1 MLRQRSHSPCP
12 QPAAEPSQTKIAR
25 NFPRSLLE
33 TIHKRCNC
41 NDVNSRFEVAA
52 RELRAKLLGA
62 RHSLAPERGSRG
74 GRRMVCEPSW
84 GTRRRDILRPATVP
98 PMRRP
103 TDVRKTSDSQI
114 SHAIP
119 PAQEATHAQKPQNIN
134 DSITRS
140 EIQSGELHAKL
151 QSTARVEGAGGT
163 GGPGCGARRRRR
175 SRRAPSRRVEPHISD
190 PAPLVWRVPEGP
202 EGTGG
207 PLTATS
213 PARLEAAAGP
223 AGPGRASRRRAER
236 SSRRGRRAG
245 GQATRRPEIW
255 RGHKHHRTEK
265 PQNSS

>member
-1 MLRQRSHSPCP
+1 M
-12 QPAAEPSQTKIAR
+12 
-25 NFPRSLLE
+25 
-33 TIHKRCNC
+33 
-41 NDVNSRFEVAA
+41 NSRFEVAA

-62 RHSLAPERGSRG
+62 RHSLAPQRGWRG

-103 TDVRKTSDSQI
+103 TDVRKTSDSHI

-163 GGPGCGARRRRR
+163 CRGAGGRQRDLAGLQDDAPISTPGTTGVEGAGGICRGARGRWRGLAGLRDDAPSAARGADGSRAGRRPPAHTAAGPSGARNTSGARRR
-175 SRRAPSRRVEPHISD
+175 
-190 PAPLVWRVPEGP
+190 
-202 EGTGG
+202 T
-207 PLTATS
+207 
-213 PARLEAAAGP
+213 
-223 AGPGRASRRRAER
+223 
-236 SSRRGRRAG
+236 
-245 GQATRRPEIW
+245 Q
-255 RGHKHHRTEK
+255 
-265 PQNSS
+265 

>member
-1 MLRQRSHSPCP
+1 M
-12 QPAAEPSQTKIAR
+12 
-25 NFPRSLLE
+25 E

-62 RHSLAPERGSRG
+62 RHSLAPQRGWRG

-98 PMRRP
+98 PMWRP

-140 EIQSGELHAKL
+140 GIQSGELHAKL

-163 GGPGCGARRRRR
+163 CRGAGGRRGLAGLRDDARATHQRPGAADVEGA
-175 SRRAPSRRVEPHISD
+175 
-190 PAPLVWRVPEGP
+190 
-202 EGTGG
+202 GG
-207 PLTATS
+207 S
-213 PARLEAAAGP
+213 G
-223 AGPGRASRRRAER
+223 GHGRATDSNKP
-236 SSRRGRRAG
+236 
-245 GQATRRPEIW
+245 RPIGVNCLPFL
-255 RGHKHHRTEK
+255 GHR
-265 PQNSS
+265 N

>member
-1 MLRQRSHSPCP
+1 MLRQRSHSSCP
-12 QPAAEPSQTKIAR
+12 QSAADPSQTKIAR

-33 TIHKRCNC
+33 TVHKRCNC

-62 RHSLAPERGSRG
+62 RHSLAPQRGWRG

-103 TDVRKTSDSQI
+103 TDVRKTSDSHI

-163 GGPGCGARRRRR
+163 CRGAGGRWRGLAGLRDD
-175 SRRAPSRRVEPHISD
+175 APSEARGADGERAGRRP
-190 PAPLVWRVPEGP
+190 PAH
-202 EGTGG
+202 T
-207 PLTATS
+207 
-213 PARLEAAAGP
+213 AAGP
-223 AGPGRASRRRAER
+223 SGAQNTSGTTSTVQKVRTPRSTPGSGRPG
-236 SSRRGRRAG
+236 GRRG
-245 GQATRRPEIW
+245 GQAL
-255 RGHKHHRTEK
+255 
-265 PQNSS
+265 